1 MVDQL
6 VENMKQGI
14 LDQQVL
20 RYFHELAKAEQLDAL
35 NFLKTLVA
43 KRNDKN
49 KALLQLAGSI
59 PIDDLQRMEQAIKD
73 CERIDKDEW

>member
-43 KRNDKN
+43 KRNDRN

>member
-1 MVDQL
+1 
-6 VENMKQGI
+6 MKQGI

-43 KRNDKN
+43 KRNDRN